1 MRFDTA
7 THEGLILLGGDKRK
21 GLWASSTILKS
32 SKTVRQAGQLPTSAS
47 GHTLELVALASALR
61 SISNSQ
67 VSFLMQNAPSSVTKP
82 RLLIMS
88 ADKTRDA
95 VTLAAKPLKAGRNF
109 LSMVAREIGRF
120 ELTLQTDIGEDQSIA
135 NLSIWAHERILSP
148 KTVGSIAQALRPT
161 AISQLL

>member
-1 MRFDTA
+1 M
-7 THEGLILLGGDKRK
+7 GGDKRK

-88 ADKTRDA
+88 ADKTFSDALRAMMTRDA